1 MDTCKKCVRKFNY
14 WQVYK
19 NFWSAKQQIDCSNCA
34 TTHDHKLVNKL
45 LPPLIFFIPAV
56 VQSYRQYY
64 NTPDEMGSFLTFTM
78 LYIPVVIVGSLLTNF
93 FFKFK
98 LIDSKKAH
106 TK

>member
-1 MDTCKKCVRKFNY
+1 MDTCKKCAQKFSY

-19 NFWSAKQQIDCSNCA
+19 NFWGAKQQIKCSNCA

-45 LPPLIFFIPAV
+45 LPPFILLIPAAI
-56 VQSYRQYY
+56 QSYQQYH
-64 NTPDEMGSFLTFTM
+64 NTQAEIGSFLAFTM
-78 LYIPVVIVGSLLTNF
+78 LYIPIAIIGSFLTNF